1 MPLLGPKGRDRAGE
15 ASLEK
20 MDQGGGRGQAGAL
33 VPPARPTPGQPSPSC
48 ALCPAAPAPPASGCG
63 AGHSC
68 RLPQRPS
75 QLLPSK
81 GSTGQ
86 ADVRRRAHT
95 LPATLFPAVMT
106 LRRGFL
112 PPSSRQPPESSARSS
127 ALSHGNFV
135 TFFVS
140 SSFCMSFQFSIPIL
154 ATLLGTSFIGSCL
167 ESFLEADR
175 VQIINRNKHR

>member
-1 MPLLGPKGRDRAGE
+1 MDRAGE

-48 ALCPAAPAPPASGCG
+48 ALCPAAPAPPASGCR